1 MFSAQ
6 IVKPADLSSWLWA
19 SIKKKDK
26 VISIFLNEN
35 HRRRL
40 LLETNETAELART
53 LRFLRAAVGEV
64 VERRTSGDPESFDR
78 HVAKKIK

>member
-1 MFSAQ
+1 M
-6 IVKPADLSSWLWA
+6 
-19 SIKKKDK
+19 
-26 VISIFLNEN
+26 
-35 HRRRL
+35 
-40 LLETNETAELART
+40 LETNETAELART